1 MQYMIR
7 SAQLVFITFCLGWL
21 GVSYSEEDPP
31 LQFGVFPFF
40 PPAQLE
46 DLFVPVAIDLSRTI
60 GRPVQFRT
68 RPSFAEFD
76 EETVQQTY
84 DLVYLQPF
92 AYARLGR
99 QNGYETVARRATPL
113 TAIFVT
119 ADDSSIKK
127 IGDLRG
133 KILATP
139 PSSAAV
145 TLMGLQLLME
155 NQLQP
160 GDDLK
165 IDDRNSHFSCLRRI
179 MIGKAD
185 ACVTTNQ
192 PLVIFTKKSGAK
204 LRVIAETRAI
214 PATTFAIHRRV
225 DPVVRE
231 KLVQRILGW
240 KKDEEGR
247 RILEK
252 LHHTYYIPS
261 HDSDYDVVREIL
273 AEIKESGA
281 AGAQEARSR

>member
-1 MQYMIR
+1 MRYMVR
-7 SAQLVFITFCLGWL
+7 SVQLIFITLCLVGH
-21 GVSYSEEDPP
+21 GISYSDDSSP

-84 DLVYLQPF
+84 DLIYMQPF

-99 QNGYETVARRATPL
+99 QGGYETVARRATPL
-113 TAIFVT
+113 SAIFVT
-119 ADDSSIKK
+119 TEDSFIKK
-127 IGDLRG
+127 ISDLRG

-139 PSSAAV
+139 PASAAV
-145 TLMGLQLLME
+145 TLLGFQLLVE
-155 NQLQP
+155 SQLQP
-160 GDDLK
+160 GGDVTL
-165 IDDRNSHFSCLRRI
+165 DDRNSHFSCLRRI

-185 ACVTTNQ
+185 ACVTTSQ
-192 PLVIFTKKSGAK
+192 PLAIFQKKSGAQ
-204 LRVIAETRAI
+204 LRIIAESEAI

-225 DPVVRE
+225 APALRD
-231 KLVQRILGW
+231 KLTKRILGW
-240 KKDEEGR
+240 KQSDEGK

-252 LHHTYYIPS
+252 LHHTHYIPS
-261 HDSDYDVVREIL
+261 RDSDYDLVREIL
-273 AEIKESGA
+273 AEIKKA
-281 AGAQEARSR
+281 PAGVQEERSW

>member
-1 MQYMIR
+1 MIR
-7 SAQLVFITFCLGWL
+7 SAQLIFITLCLGWL
-21 GVSYSEEDPP
+21 GVSYSEEDSP

-46 DLFVPVAIDLSRTI
+46 DLFVPVAIDLSRAI

-76 EETVQQTY
+76 EETAQQTY

-92 AYARLGR
+92 AYVRLGR

-113 TAIFVT
+113 SAIFVT
-119 ADDSSIKK
+119 TEDSSIKK

-139 PSSAAV
+139 PASAAV
-145 TLMGLQLLME
+145 SLLGLQLLME

-179 MIGKAD
+179 IIGKAD

-192 PLVIFTKKSGAK
+192 PLVIFVKKSGAK
-204 LRVIAETRAI
+204 LRVIAESKAI

-225 DPVVRE
+225 DPVLRE

-240 KKDEEGR
+240 KQNSEGK

-252 LHHTYYIPS
+252 LHHTHYIPS
-261 HDSDYDVVREIL
+261 HDSDYDLVREIL
-273 AEIKESGA
+273 DEIKKSKA
-281 AGAQEARSR
+281 AGVQKARSR

>member
-1 MQYMIR
+1 MIR
-7 SAQLVFITFCLGWL
+7 SAQLIFITLCLGWL
-21 GVSYSEEDPP
+21 CVSHSEEDTP

-46 DLFVPVAIDLSRTI
+46 DLFVPVAIDLSRAI

-76 EETVQQTY
+76 EETAQQTY

-99 QNGYETVARRATPL
+99 QNGYEAVARRATPL
-113 TAIFVT
+113 SAVFVT
-119 ADDSSIKK
+119 IKDSSIKK

-133 KILATP
+133 KVLATP
-139 PSSAAV
+139 PASAAV
-145 TLMGLQLLME
+145 TLMGFQLLME

-165 IDDRNSHFSCLRRI
+165 IDNRNSHFSCLRRI
-179 MIGKAD
+179 IIGRAD
-185 ACVTTNQ
+185 ACVTTIQ
-192 PLVIFTKKSGAK
+192 PLAIFLKKSGAK
-204 LRVIAETRAI
+204 LRVIAESKAI

-225 DPVVRE
+225 DPILRK
-231 KLVQRILGW
+231 KLVQRILDW
-240 KKDEEGR
+240 KQNDEGK

-252 LHHTYYIPS
+252 LHHTHYIPS
-261 HDSDYDVVREIL
+261 HDSDYDLVREIL
-273 AEIKESGA
+273 DEIKKSKATGV
-281 AGAQEARSR
+281 QEVRSR

>member
-1 MQYMIR
+1 MIR
-7 SAQLVFITFCLGWL
+7 SAQFIFITLCLGWL
-21 GVSYSEEDPP
+21 GVSYSEEGPP

-76 EETVQQTY
+76 EETAQQTY
-84 DLVYLQPF
+84 DLVYMQPF

-113 TAIFVT
+113 SAIFVT
-119 ADDSSIKK
+119 TENSPVKN

-139 PSSAAV
+139 PASAAV
-145 TLMGLQLLME
+145 TLLGFQLLME
-155 NQLQP
+155 NQLRP

-165 IDDRNSHFSCLRRI
+165 LDDRNSHFSCLRRI
-179 MIGKAD
+179 LIGKAD
-185 ACVTTNQ
+185 ACVTTKQ
-192 PLVIFTKKSGAK
+192 PLSIFMKKSGAK
-204 LRVIAETRAI
+204 LRVIAESKAI

-225 DPVVRE
+225 DPVLRD
-231 KLVQRILGW
+231 KLVQRMLGW
-240 KKDEEGR
+240 TQDSEGKP
-247 RILEK
+247 ILEK
-252 LHHTYYIPS
+252 LHHTHYIPS
-261 HDSDYDVVREIL
+261 HDRDYDSVREIL
-273 AEIKESGA
+273 EDIKKLEA
-281 AGAQEARSR
+281 AGVQETHSR